1 MLRSMRIYS
10 ARSGALGEPWT
21 PRAASRKGKGQ
32 ERMAAIR
39 VLVVDDSVV
48 IRKVLSEALSADREI
63 EVVGTAADGNIA
75 LSKIPLLR
83 PDLITLDVEMP
94 GLSGLETL
102 IAIRKINAQLPV
114 IMFSTLTE
122 RGAATTLE
130 ALSLGASDCVTKPQ
144 SSASVEQT
152 RARIHSDLIPKVKE
166 LCRRKAQVT
175 APPRSVIS
183 KPKTPLSVKRSLS
196 PTRVE
201 LLAIGA
207 STGGPNALA
216 VLLPALA
223 KEFPVPV
230 VIVQHM
236 PPLFTRLLAERLD
249 KRCALSIHEGAEGKV
264 LLPGDVWIAPG
275 DYHMKLAREGQTVR
289 LTLNQEPP
297 QNSCRPSVDV
307 LFESVAELYG
317 ARTLAVVLTGM
328 GSDGVRGAQLIRE
341 AGGQVLVQDEAT
353 SVVWGMP
360 GQVAAAG
367 LADGILP
374 LEDIAP
380 ELERRVHRLAS
391 LGGTYRANAFAKEK
405 PAGPAPVLAHTS
417 QNTKQD

>member
-1 MLRSMRIYS
+1 
-10 ARSGALGEPWT
+10 
-21 PRAASRKGKGQ
+21 
-32 ERMAAIR
+32 
-39 VLVVDDSVV
+39 
-48 IRKVLSEALSADREI
+48 
-63 EVVGTAADGNIA
+63 
-75 LSKIPLLR
+75 
-83 PDLITLDVEMP
+83 MP
-94 GLSGLETL
+94 GMSGLETL
-102 IAIRKINAQLPV
+102 MAIRKVNAKLPV

-122 RGAATTLE
+122 RGAATTLD

-166 LCRRKAQVT
+166 LCRRAQNIPLART
-175 APPRSVIS
+175 SLAEAKKPFLPKHSV
-183 KPKTPLSVKRSLS
+183 S
-196 PTRVE
+196 PARVDV
-201 LLAIGA
+201 LTIGT

-223 KEFPVPV
+223 KEFPVPI

-249 KRCALSIHEGAEGKV
+249 KRCSLSIHEGAEGKV

-289 LTLNQEPP
+289 LTMNQQPP

-317 ARTLAVVLTGM
+317 AHTLAVVLTGM
-328 GSDGVRGAQLIRE
+328 GSDGVRGAQLIRS

-367 LADGILP
+367 LADNILP
-374 LEDIAP
+374 LDEIAP
-380 ELERRVHRLAS
+380 ELERRVHRQTTLA
-391 LGGTYRANAFAKEK
+391 GTHHPNTFAKEK
-405 PAGPAPVLAHTS
+405 AGSPAPVLAHTS
-417 QNTKQD
+417 QNAKQN